1 MKILFNVFNCNINV
15 FVDIK
20 MDLIK
25 KLVRDIN
32 VKDEENMLFEREK
45 HELQD
50 DVVNQEQCINKK
62 IKILEM
68 HLERKQKQYGTK
80 LQRDIFDLKNKLEIL
95 NEQEKI
101 LDMVC

>member
-1 MKILFNVFNCNINV
+1 MKILLNVLNCNINV
-15 FVDIK
+15 FTDIK
-20 MDLIK
+20 MDLIN

-32 VKDEENMLFEREK
+32 AKDEENMLFEREK
-45 HELQD
+45 HELEH

-68 HLERKQKQYGTK
+68 HLEQKTKQYGTK
-80 LQRDIFDLKNKLEIL
+80 LQRDISDLTNKMEIL
-95 NEQEKI
+95 NQQEEV

>member
-1 MKILFNVFNCNINV
+1 MKILLNVFNCNINV
-15 FVDIK
+15 FTDIG

-32 VKDEENMLFEREK
+32 AKDEENMLFEREK

-50 DVVNQEQCINKK
+50 DMVNQEQHTNKK

-68 HLERKQKQYGTK
+68 HLEQKKQYGTK
-80 LQRDIFDLKNKLEIL
+80 L
-95 NEQEKI
+95 
-101 LDMVC
+101 

>member
-1 MKILFNVFNCNINV
+1 MKILLNVFNCNINV
-15 FVDIK
+15 FTDIK

-32 VKDEENMLFEREK
+32 AKDEENMLFEREK

-50 DVVNQEQCINKK
+50 DVESQEQCINKK

-68 HLERKQKQYGTK
+68 HLEQKKQYGTK
-80 LQRDIFDLKNKLEIL
+80 LQRDISDLKNKMEIL
-95 NEQEKI
+95 SEQEKI